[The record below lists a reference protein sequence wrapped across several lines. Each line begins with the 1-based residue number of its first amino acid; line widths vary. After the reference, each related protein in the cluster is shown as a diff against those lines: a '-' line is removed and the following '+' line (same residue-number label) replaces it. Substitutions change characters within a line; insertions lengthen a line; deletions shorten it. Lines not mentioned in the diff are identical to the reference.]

1 MNQAL
6 FDKRS
11 VVQVIGGIMKRP
23 DFIDEHNVTESDFEV
38 ELFYR
43 IVYCAINNLY
53 RQGVKIIDSYA
64 IDSLISNYPEQYRT
78 FKENEGVMYCSQ
90 ANALC
95 ELDNF
100 EYYLQKVK
108 KFSLLRY
115 LEQQG
120 YDVKHLY
127 DWTITDSRKQEEEKA
142 KLDSYTIDD
151 MINRVETDLVINSQM
166 KFSMGRS
173 TKGQL
178 VGQGMRVLK
187 ESLKEAPEF
196 GLPLQSPML
205 TTAARG
211 CRLKKVYVRSS
222 ASGFGKSRTALADFC
237 NISIPWF
244 YDTTQEKWIHTGL
257 SEPALFISTELEMD
271 EVQTIVLSYVS
282 GVPEDRIL
290 DGKYRAGEEE
300 RVDKA
305 LDYIEASPLHIEFM
319 PDFSVND
326 IGTLIKKYARDEGVK
341 YVCFDYIHMSQRL
354 ISETA
359 KGTNGMK
366 LREDQVL
373 FLFIDKLKNLCNT
386 LNIFLLTMTQLNG
399 TYKDSPVKDETM
411 LRGAKSLADRIDM
424 GEIVLPPTEADLK
437 AVKGIVSK
445 QVGMPTPNMVRHIY
459 KLRRGKLS
467 KIRIWE
473 YVDLSVSRTIDLFAT
488 NYDYK
493 LVPIDVTRVVFDD
506 SEKAKEKDKEI
517 EKVIEQESV
526 DSSTVT
532 PLESDPV
539 EEGDEADDRDFRLA
553 INW

>member
-11 VVQVIGGIMKRP
+11 VVQVVGGIMKRP
-23 DFIDEHNVTESDFEV
+23 DYIDEYNITETDFEV

-43 IVYCAINNLY
+43 IVFAAINNLY
-53 RQGVKIIDSYA
+53 RQGVKVIDSFA
-64 IDSLISNYPEQYRT
+64 IDSFISHYSEQYKVFR
-78 FKENEGVMYCSQ
+78 ENEGINYCSQ
-90 ANALC
+90 AHALC

-100 EYYLQKVK
+100 EYYLQRVK

-120 YDVKHLY
+120 YNVKLLY
-127 DWTITDSRKQEEEKA
+127 DWTITDAKKAEEEIT
-142 KLDSYTIDD
+142 KLDNATIDE
-151 MINRVETDLVINSQM
+151 MIDRVETELVINSQIR
-166 KFSMGRS
+166 FSMGKAN
-173 TKGQL
+173 KGQL
-178 VGQGMRVLK
+178 IGQGLKQLK
-187 ESLKEAPEF
+187 ENLKEAPEF
-196 GLPLQSPML
+196 GLPLQSPIL

-237 NISIPWF
+237 NLAIPWF
-244 YDTTQEKWIHTGL
+244 YDTKQEKWVHTGI

-271 EVQTIVLSYVS
+271 EVQTIVLSYVC

-290 DGKYRAGEEE
+290 DGKYRAGEEA
-300 RVDKA
+300 RVDRA
-305 LDYIEASPLHIEFM
+305 VEYIEAAPLHIEFL
-319 PDFSVND
+319 PNFSISD
-326 IGTLIKKYARDEGVK
+326 IETIIKKYVRDEGVH
-341 YVCFDYIHMSQRL
+341 YVCFDYIHMSEKL
-354 ISETA
+354 ISEVA
-359 KGTNGMK
+359 QGTRGMK

-373 FLFIDKLKNLCNT
+373 FLFIDRLKNLCNT
-386 LNIFLLTMTQLNG
+386 MNIFLLTMTQLNG
-399 TYKDSPVKDETM
+399 TYKDSPIKDETM

-437 AVKGIVSK
+437 AVRGIIAK
-445 QVGMPTPNMVRHIY
+445 QVGMPEPNMVRHIY

-473 YVDLSVSRTIDLFAT
+473 HVDLSVSRTVDLFAT

-493 LVPIDVTRVVFDD
+493 LIPIDIT
-506 SEKAKEKDKEI
+506 KAKYEDDELENI
-517 EKVIEQESV
+517 LTQESV

-532 PLESDPV
+532 PIDADNTD
-539 EEGDEADDRDFRLA
+539 EGDDTSEGFNLS

>member
-23 DFIDEHNVTESDFEV
+23 DFIDEYNVAESDFEV

-43 IVYCAINNLY
+43 IIYCAINNLY
-53 RQGVKIIDSYA
+53 RQGVKVIDSFA

-100 EYYLQKVK
+100 KYYLQRVK

-115 LEQQG
+115 LEQKG

-127 DWTITDSRKQEEEKA
+127 DWSVTDSRKQEEEIS
-142 KLDSYTIDD
+142 KLDGYTINE
-151 MINRVETDLVINSQM
+151 MIEKVETDLIINSQVRFLM
-166 KFSMGRS
+166 DKSS
-173 TKGQL
+173 GQL
-178 VGQGMRVLK
+178 VGRGMRILK

-196 GLPLQSPML
+196 GLPLQSPIL
-205 TTAARG
+205 TTVARG

-222 ASGFGKSRTALADFC
+222 ASGFGKSRTALADFS
-237 NISIPWF
+237 NLSIPWC
-244 YDTTQEKWIHTGL
+244 YDTKHNKWIHTGI
-257 SEPALFISTELEMD
+257 SEPALFISTELEID

-290 DGKYRAGEEE
+290 DGVYKPGEEE

-305 LDYIEASPLHIEFM
+305 IEFIEASPLHIEYM

-326 IGTLIKKYARDEGVK
+326 IETLIKKYVRDEGVK
-341 YVCFDYIHMSQRL
+341 YVCFDYIHMSNKL
-354 ISETA
+354 ISEISRD
-359 KGTNGMK
+359 TNGMK
-366 LREDQVL
+366 LREDQIL
-373 FLFIDKLKNLCNT
+373 FLFIDRLKNLCNT
-386 LNIFLLTMTQLNG
+386 MKIFLLTMTQLNG
-399 TYKDSPVKDETM
+399 TYKDSPIKDETM

-437 AVKGIVSK
+437 AVKGIVAK

-473 YVDLSVSRTIDLFAT
+473 YVDLGVSRTIDLFAT

-493 LVPIDVTRVVFDD
+493 LIPIDATRVILDNVAVD
-506 SEKAKEKDKEI
+506 EKI
-517 EKVIEQESV
+517 ENLITQESV
-526 DSSTVT
+526 DASTVT
-532 PLESDPV
+532 PLEND
-539 EEGDEADDRDFRLA
+539 EKAEGDEADTEDFRLA